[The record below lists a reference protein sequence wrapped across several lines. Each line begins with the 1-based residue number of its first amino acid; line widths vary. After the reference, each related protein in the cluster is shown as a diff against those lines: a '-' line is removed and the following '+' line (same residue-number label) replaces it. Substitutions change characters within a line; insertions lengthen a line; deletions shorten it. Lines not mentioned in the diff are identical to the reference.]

1 MTRYKKT
8 NFQLDTPGYVSV
20 LGVVMINLSR
30 IAFLNVSVSLPFI
43 HLPQFLHGSG
53 LCYCLYT
60 FNCVFTCTAPK
71 GNPRESWILDLMLW
85 ILDSSLCW
93 RNLDS
98 IIQSLVGFR
107 IPWAV
112 FRIPKPTILNS
123 TGKNF
128 PDSGI
133 RILLHGGN
141 YINSRPPAI
150 LSLGSLFQECFLQD
164 A

>member
-1 MTRYKKT
+1 
-8 NFQLDTPGYVSV
+8 
-20 LGVVMINLSR
+20 MINLSR

-107 IPWAV
+107 IP
-112 FRIPKPTILNS
+112 
-123 TGKNF
+123 
-128 PDSGI
+128 
-133 RILLHGGN
+133 
-141 YINSRPPAI
+141 
-150 LSLGSLFQECFLQD
+150 
-164 A
+164 